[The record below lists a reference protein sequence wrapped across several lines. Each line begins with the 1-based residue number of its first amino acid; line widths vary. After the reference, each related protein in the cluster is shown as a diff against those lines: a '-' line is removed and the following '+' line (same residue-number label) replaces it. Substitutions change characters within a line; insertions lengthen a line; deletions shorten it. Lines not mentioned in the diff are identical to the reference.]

1 MEPRIRKYLLFMFG
15 NWNTIEKNSKIMGN
29 IKDVMD
35 TIVSH
40 HEFSFVTGDRV
51 IIMCI
56 KSRLAFEDI
65 EDVLKEFL
73 TKEISSFFLMPKP
86 RKLSYRLDKN
96 LEDHLFS
103 DGNGKRNS
111 PLNPEVAKLL
121 SQQLKHIV
129 DNRFK
134 NLITDLDKPVK
145 IGKIIKNL
153 RPMTID
159 SLLDKI
165 IDEGMESLTSVE
177 LEFLDKYNN

>member
-1 MEPRIRKYLLFMFG
+1 MFG

-56 KSRLAFEDI
+56 KSRMTFEEIEDI
-65 EDVLKEFL
+65 LKEFL
-73 TKEISSFFLMPKP
+73 TTEVTSFFLMPKP

-96 LEDHLFS
+96 LEDHLFNG
-103 DGNGKRNS
+103 GNPKRQTNIK
-111 PLNPEVAKLL
+111 PEVAKLL
-121 SQQLKHIV
+121 QQQLKNIV
-129 DNRFK
+129 DNKFK
-134 NLITDLDKPVK
+134 NLITDLDKPVRSRTIK
-145 IGKIIKNL
+145 KNL

-159 SLLDKI
+159 NLLDKI
-165 IDEGMESLTSVE
+165 IDEGLESLTKAE
-177 LEFLDKYNN
+177 MEFLNKYNR

>member
-56 KSRLAFEDI
+56 KSRMTFEEIEDI
-65 EDVLKEFL
+65 LKEFL
-73 TKEISSFFLMPKP
+73 TSEITSFFLMPKP
-86 RKLSYRLDKN
+86 RKLSYRLDSN
-96 LEDHLFS
+96 LEDHLFN
-103 DGNGKRNS
+103 DGKVKRKSNI
-111 PLNPEVAKLL
+111 NPEIAKLL
-121 SQQLKHIV
+121 QQQLKNIV
-129 DNRFK
+129 DSRFK

-145 IGKIIKNL
+145 MGKIKKNL
-153 RPMTID
+153 RPMSVD
-159 SLLDKI
+159 NLLDKI
-165 IDEGMESLTSVE
+165 IDEGLDSLTHAE
-177 LEFLDKYNN
+177 LEFLNKYNK